1 MELLCA
7 LGSRYVQSYSEEGW
21 EGQRTKK
28 EKGQREPDGSGEMLV
43 SRLSLIHSCVFEI
56 SHSVYNL
63 ESTQCILKWN
73 ELYTPKCIMITYCYI
88 LPGIPGG
95 SDGKEPARSATDPGS
110 FSGSGRSP
118 GGGLGNP
125 CQHSCLKNP
134 MDSQAWWATVHV
146 VAQCL
151 T

>member
-1 MELLCA
+1 MFRVILKGAGKAREP
-7 LGSRYVQSYSEEGW
+7 R
-21 EGQRTKK
+21 KK
-28 EKGQREPDGSGEMLV
+28 REPDGSGEMLM
-43 SRLSLIHSCVFEI
+43 SRLCLIHSCVFGI
-56 SHSVYNL
+56 SHSVCNL
-63 ESTQCILKWN
+63 EITQYILKWN

-88 LPGIPGG
+88 LPGLPGG
-95 SDGKEPARSATDPGS
+95 SDGKESACSATDPGS

-125 CQHSCLKNP
+125 RQHSCLKNP
-134 MDSQAWWATVHV
+134 MDSQAWWATIHV